1 MSKKRRNETYDYLL
15 RTYGVAG
22 TGGKNRAN
30 AGASPDP
37 GQGAELSGGPAGVPA
52 RVEME
57 VIESTECVVGYR
69 NWGLT
74 EVYPVGYLLVS
85 QMGQVTW
92 PQFKRIEAKCKPMED
107 YSSLSV
113 FSPPSRYGPPRRL
126 LHDSPDSRG
135 ECWCGINAWREGVG
149 FTRHT
154 DPNIIQVVGSVNLWG
169 RVIEYKEGWRGQY
182 AYPKEL
188 AIIGSG
194 EPKRLEKIATKL
206 ELAYGV
212 PCQVWG

>member
-22 TGGKNRAN
+22 TGGKNRAS
-30 AGASPDP
+30 AGTSSDP

-74 EVYPVGYLLVS
+74 EVYPVGYLLAS

-92 PQFKRIEAKCKPMED
+92 PQFARMEAKCKPPTAD
-107 YSSLSV
+107 PYTFTLSLSRYAP
-113 FSPPSRYGPPRRL
+113 SKPPP
-126 LHDSPDSRG
+126 HNSPDATG
-135 ECWCGINAWREGVG
+135 TCWCGINAWREGVG
-149 FTRHT
+149 FARHA

-212 PCQVWG
+212 PCQVWE